1 MSAISSRRQRLTVAL
16 RVSSDDLLRYF
27 LRRLKRE
34 DAADALA
41 DVMIIA
47 WTRVQALPDDPAEA
61 RMWLF
66 GVARNV
72 LLHARRSSARRS
84 RLADRLRSTVS
95 LRSAPAADSGAEIR
109 DAIDRLGG
117 DLAEL
122 IRLVHWDG
130 FSIVD
135 AATLLGIPSSTARG
149 RYQKAKG
156 AFREALAPIAK

>member
-1 MSAISSRRQRLTVAL
+1 MSFISSRKSHLTVVL
-16 RVSSDDLLRYF
+16 RESSDDLLRYF
-27 LRRLKRE
+27 LRRLDPE

-41 DVMIIA
+41 EVMTIA
-47 WTRVQALPDDPAEA
+47 WTRVDALPDEPTDA

-72 LLHARRSSARRS
+72 LLHAHRGTVRRS
-84 RLADRLRSTVS
+84 RLADRMRNALS
-95 LRSAPAADSGAEIR
+95 LRSAPAADSGAEVR
-109 DAIDRLGG
+109 DAIDRLDS

-130 FSIVD
+130 FSIID

-149 RYQKAKG
+149 RYQRAKE
-156 AFREALAPIAK
+156 ALRESLAPITS